1 MSGKHSVPE
10 KFPAA
15 DELSGIMLYR
25 QAGYPGGEAIGRDY
39 PEDKMRYIVYRLVSV
54 DYWWGR
60 LNLLNRL
67 ELGGEG
73 VAKWVE
79 RQYGRMAWEI
89 SGEFLGV
96 ALEQGCDLGAEIK

>member
-1 MSGKHSVPE
+1 MNCLGLCCT
-10 KFPAA
+10 
-15 DELSGIMLYR
+15 DRLGIRAER
-25 QAGYPGGEAIGRDY
+25 QFGGDYPG
-39 PEDKMRYIVYRLVSV
+39 DKMRYIVYLLVSV

-89 SGEFLGV
+89 SGEFLGRGFGTG
-96 ALEQGCDLGAEIK
+96 LRSGSGDKMKELKL

>member
-1 MSGKHSVPE
+1 LPGKHFVPW

>member
-1 MSGKHSVPE
+1 
-10 KFPAA
+10 
-15 DELSGIMLYR
+15 MLYR

>member
-1 MSGKHSVPE
+1 MPGKHFVPW

-25 QAGYPGGEAIGRDY
+25 QAGYPGGEAIG